1 MDESA
6 YKVLCSVAEIVRG
19 GMQFANQEELLPLLI
34 FLLFVIS
41 PAALYDDSNL
51 LLLFLLSLYPTDA
64 FCVTCFFAA
73 LTANVAM
80 SKSPVR
86 AESRLAAAP
95 VCLTYLESMNL
106 FDLNTLGIVP
116 YNRVI

>member
-1 MDESA
+1 MMILT
-6 YKVLCSVAEIVRG
+6 YYYCSCYLYI
-19 GMQFANQEELLPLLI
+19 LLT
-34 FLLFVIS
+34 LFVL
-41 PAALYDDSNL
+41 P
-51 LLLFLLSLYPTDA
+51 
-64 FCVTCFFAA
+64 VFFAA